1 MPRPEYIVKI
11 INNKN
16 KVILEATKDWLK
28 DATDFIADLT
38 YDQSIALKDIKKIV
52 ISFGRKK
59 K

>member
-1 MPRPEYIVKI
+1 MPRPEYTVKI

-28 DATDFIADLT
+28 DATDLIADLT